1 MDNAS
6 IIGML
11 IGFGALGFVFFEV
24 SHGHL
29 MMFFSTESV
38 LMVDFGSISVTFM
51 AMPMDK
57 MKQVA
62 SYIKKILF
70 DKGIKPIQVIELMN
84 F

>member
-11 IGFGALGFVFFEV
+11 IGFGPLGFVFFEV

-29 MMFFSTESV
+29 MMFFSMESV

-62 SYIKKILF
+62 SYIKKNPLR
-70 DKGIKPIQVIELMN
+70 
-84 F
+84 